1 MRISDWSSDVCSSDL
16 FVIGLDRYVPE
27 THEICDHFIDFDLAR
42 CRDDEYFQSCIAQIR
57 KAADE
62 RPIMALVNNAAVQRL
77 AKTSAVTMA
86 DWDESITVNLTAPMR
101 LSQALLPEL
110 AANDGIILNI
120 GSVHAT
126 ATKTAF
132 VSYAPSRAPLPGLTR
147 VLARL

>member
-16 FVIGLDRYVPE
+16 
-27 THEICDHFIDFDLAR
+27 
-42 CRDDEYFQSCIAQIR
+42 
-57 KAADE
+57 DE

-120 GSVHAT
+120 GSVHAG
-126 ATKTAF
+126 ATKKKF
-132 VSYAPSRAPLPGLTR
+132 VSYATSKAAIHGLTR
-147 VLARL
+147 ALPIDQGPDIRVVCPAPAAVSSPMLPPRSVGQDEALAQFTRSTKHLEG

>member
-16 FVIGLDRYVPE
+16 
-27 THEICDHFIDFDLAR
+27 
-42 CRDDEYFQSCIAQIR
+42 CIAQIR

-86 DWDESITVNLTAPMR
+86 DWDESITVNLTAPLR

-110 AANDGIILNI
+110 AANDGLILNN
-120 GSVHAT
+120 GPVHAR
-126 ATKTAF
+126 ATRKEF
-132 VSYAPSRAPLPGLTR
+132 VYYATSQAALHGTTRALAGSEESSVGTR
-147 VLARL
+147 NVS